1 MAETDGRA
9 AQPLERA
16 LHTLHARTSATTGE
30 AYLRALA
37 LAAAE
42 VVGTRWAFVATFLPG
57 APGRVRTVASV
68 RDGHLVEDA
77 EYDLSGTPCQALGS
91 AACQVTEGAARR
103 YPDAAFLADHQIESC
118 LGIAVPGA
126 DGRPIGLLVALDER
140 PMAPMPELGD
150 LFGAFA
156 ARAGAELD
164 RITSRSALEASESR
178 FRQIV
183 TCCAEGVAILDRD
196 GVVRYANPQ
205 LARMVLA
212 ASPEEMQG
220 RSYREF
226 TAPSQLTEV
235 GRRLE
240 RRRAGLAD
248 RYETQLVR
256 TDGREI
262 LVDVSAAPVSGADG
276 RISSTIALFRD
287 ITEQRALD
295 EQVREAQKL
304 ESLGVLAGGVAHEF
318 NNLLVGILANAS
330 YALSEL
336 PVGEVQAAV
345 EDARASAQKAS
356 ELTRQLLAYSGR
368 GKYTVGPVDLNRVAT
383 EMAALAAPALKKVRV
398 VQELA
403 PGLPEVQAD
412 AGQVGQVIM
421 NLLTNAAD
429 AQAGHPGAVTLR
441 TSLAQVDRMALAHF
455 HGGQGLEEGPYL
467 VLEVADQGAGMD
479 EVTRAR
485 VFEPFFSTKFAGR
498 GLGLPAA
505 LGILRSHR
513 GAMRVESEP
522 GRGSRFTVLLPP
534 RVAGSAAGPEA
545 GPAGP
550 AGRPG
555 QALQPA
561 PEGARPLVL
570 VADDEEV
577 VRRAARRA
585 LERGGF
591 AVLEAADGLV
601 AVAQFRAEAAR
612 VACVILDLT
621 MPGMGGEAALAAIRQ
636 VSDEVPVVLTSGFT
650 DRDEASEESTGRRVS
665 FLPKPFGPADL
676 VGAVR
681 AALGLGPTAAQRQS

>member
-9 AQPLERA
+9 AQLLERA

-30 AYLRALA
+30 AYLRALV
-37 LAAAE
+37 LGAAE
-42 VVGTRWAFVATFLPG
+42 VVGARWAFLGTFLAGSPT
-57 APGRVRTVASV
+57 RVRTVAGV
-68 RDGHLVEDA
+68 RDGQRLEDA
-77 EYDLSGTPCQALGS
+77 EYDLAGTPCQVMGTAV
-91 AACQVTEGAARR
+91 CQVTEGAARR
-103 YPDAAFLADHQIESC
+103 YPDAAFLADHHVESY

-126 DGRPIGLLVALDER
+126 DGRPVGVLVALDER

-164 RITSRSALEASESR
+164 RISSRSALEASESR

-183 TCCAEGVAILDRD
+183 TCCAEGVAILDGA

-205 LARMVLA
+205 LARMLGA
-212 ASPEEMQG
+212 ASSEELQG

-248 RYETQLVR
+248 RYETQLVCA
-256 TDGREI
+256 DGREI
-262 LVDVSAAPVSGADG
+262 LVDISAAPVPAADG

-368 GKYTVGPVDLNRVAT
+368 GTYTVGPVDLNRVAT

-398 VQELA
+398 LQELA

-441 TSLAQVDRMALAHF
+441 TSLAQVDRMGLAHF

-498 GLGLPAA
+498 GLGLAAA
-505 LGILRSHR
+505 LGILRGHR

-534 RVAGSAAGPEA
+534 RVAGRADEPEV
-545 GPAGP
+545 GPAG
-550 AGRPG
+550 GPG
-555 QALQPA
+555 PA
-561 PEGARPLVL
+561 PAPVPSDARPLVL

-601 AVAQFRAEAAR
+601 AVERFRAEAAR

-650 DRDEASEESTGRRVS
+650 DRDEASEEATGRRVS

-681 AALGLGPTAAQRQS
+681 AALGLGPAPAQRQS